1 MIHRDKV
8 SFRPTLKKRGKEKTE
23 RKTTAF
29 TSAPTCLGAR
39 FVQTR
44 SVFRSV
50 DNIAAWNHLRVQ
62 GSGAAPWCTTQPPV
76 ASTSFPLKGAL
87 LEASS
92 EGFKI
97 TSNTAASDTNSHTHT
112 HAQSLQW
119 YQMLQTFACSRQ
131 FPWSWAKVVASSI
144 VAHSFLLTSR
154 EAQRPCGRPLEETTL
169 GLIQLALS
177 AHVSTAHTYILQ
189 REASWV
195 HYSMSVCSQELL
207 S

>member
-8 SFRPTLKKRGKEKTE
+8 SFRPTLKERGKEKTE

-29 TSAPTCLGAR
+29 TSAPTCFGAR

-44 SVFRSV
+44 SVFRSIE
-50 DNIAAWNHLRVQ
+50 NIAAWNHLRVR

-97 TSNTAASDTNSHTHT
+97 TSNTAASDTNSHTHART
-112 HAQSLQW
+112 VSSMVPNAADICLLGAVSLELGEGGGLIDRRS
-119 YQMLQTFACSRQ
+119 Y
-131 FPWSWAKVVASSI
+131 
-144 VAHSFLLTSR
+144 SFLLISR
-154 EAQRPCGRPLEETTL
+154 EAQRPCGRLLEETAP
-169 GLIQLALS
+169 GSIQLSLS
-177 AHVSTAHTYILQ
+177 AHGSTAHTCI
-189 REASWV
+189 
-195 HYSMSVCSQELL
+195 
-207 S
+207 